1 MFDNGRKPMIRHVFR
16 IASAFVLAL
25 VLAAGPALAQTDHLA
40 MAISETQKAIH
51 YGSEAAHGSSFVQH
65 TDNAIDHAMMA
76 QKAKPNKHIKAAI
89 ADLRRGKKIV
99 DGTHWPSILRKG
111 AKQARKALT
120 ELQAAQ

>member
-1 MFDNGRKPMIRHVFR
+1 MITR
-16 IASAFVLAL
+16 ILRLAPSFALAL
-25 VLAAGPALAQTDHLA
+25 ALMAGPALAQTDDLA

-51 YGSEAAHGSSFVQH
+51 YGAEVAHSSSFVQH

-89 ADLRRGKKIV
+89 ADLRRGKRIA
-99 DGTHWPSILRKG
+99 DGTNWASILRRG
-111 AKQARKALT
+111 AKQTQKALK

>member
-1 MFDNGRKPMIRHVFR
+1 MIRHVFR

>member
-1 MFDNGRKPMIRHVFR
+1 MITR
-16 IASAFVLAL
+16 ILRLAPSFALALAL
-25 VLAAGPALAQTDHLA
+25 VAGPALAQTDDLA

-89 ADLRRGKKIV
+89 ADLRRGKRIV
-99 DGTHWPSILRKG
+99 DGTHWPRILRKG
-111 AKQARKALT
+111 AKQAQKALT

>member
-1 MFDNGRKPMIRHVFR
+1 MITR
-16 IASAFVLAL
+16 ILRLASSLAVALAL
-25 VLAAGPALAQTDHLA
+25 MAGPALAQTDHLA
-40 MAISETQKAIH
+40 LAISETQKAIH
-51 YGSEAAHGSSFVQH
+51 YGAEVAHSSSFVQH

-89 ADLRRGKKIV
+89 ADLRKGKRIV

-111 AKQARKALT
+111 AKQAQKALT